1 MKKII
6 IDTDIGMDI
15 DDTWALLL
23 FLTST
28 LYDVSLISVTNG
40 DVDYKAT
47 LVAKILKELNM
58 THIPIAKGIKTDGYD
73 ELIYPQ
79 GRWLE
84 EFDMAAYDGAVYE
97 TYDEAYRKILNNS
110 MNEYTVVSLAPYT
123 SLVDVIELLEE
134 HKCTVASM
142 GGSIYKGYIGHD
154 YPEAECNIAS
164 DISAAR
170 KIFASSVD
178 MILLP
183 LDVCRDLI
191 IKDDN
196 YQLIKNSNNICARIA
211 IENYL
216 IWQKDY
222 VGGAIKLNPDTSTSI
237 IYDMIPFWY
246 LTFPQNFD
254 IKYLQL
260 DITDDGKTVIA
271 DHGKKILVALGIHK
285 RGIMEQYS
293 SEQICTRREVNL
305 DVRIM
310 EIENKYK
317 LIYPLRR
324 NNVFLSVYE
333 TGWEHKKKSSR
344 YGPSIRE
351 YYIMHLV
358 TRGRG
363 KLIID
368 KKVYDVRE
376 GDCFIVPP
384 DLMTSYTA
392 DSVDPFSYYWIGFG
406 GIDALEL
413 LIKAGFLSNDTYV
426 IHPVHYSTILKRLI
440 NVTNVNSTDGTAEYV
455 LIGELYLIFA
465 DMINAS
471 ARGDN
476 EAAYMEEALR
486 FIKDNYQ
493 EFTTVQDIADH
504 LGIDR
509 TYLFRLFKKEI
520 NVSPIDYL
528 INLRIE
534 KAKLMLINTNKPIKE
549 ISQLLGY
556 SSYTSFVRSFK
567 NKCKLSPNEYRNK
580 NKV

>member
-15 DDTWALLL
+15 DDTWTLLL

-28 LYDVSLISVTNG
+28 LYEVSLISVTNG
-40 DVDYKAT
+40 DVDYKAA
-47 LVAKILKELNM
+47 LVAKILDELNM
-58 THIPIAKGIKTDGYD
+58 THIPIAKGKRTDNYD
-73 ELIYPQ
+73 LIYPQ
-79 GRWLE
+79 MHWLDG
-84 EFDMAAYDGAVYE
+84 FNTDDYSGQIYDSYE
-97 TYDEAYRKILNNS
+97 EAYRKVLNNS
-110 MNEYTVVSLAPYT
+110 VNEYTVVSLAPFT
-123 SLVDVIELLEE
+123 SLSDIRNMLEE
-134 HKCTVASM
+134 HKCTVLAM

-164 DISAAR
+164 DVPAA
-170 KIFASSVD
+170 KTMFESGVD

-183 LDVCRDLI
+183 LDVCRDII

-196 YQLIKNSNNICARIA
+196 YQLIKSCSNTCARIA
-211 IENYL
+211 MDNYL
-216 IWQKDY
+216 IWQENY
-222 VGGAIKLNPDTSTSI
+222 IGGAIKFDPETSTSI
-237 IYDMIPFWY
+237 LYDIITFWY

-260 DITDDGKTVIA
+260 DISDEGKTVICEQ
-271 DHGKKILVALGIHK
+271 GKRILVALGIHK
-285 RGIMEQYS
+285 CGIMEQYS
-293 SEQICTRREVNL
+293 SEQLCTRHEVNL

-333 TGWEHKKKSSR
+333 TGWEHKKKNSR

-358 TRGRG
+358 TKGRG

-368 KKVYDVRE
+368 KKTFDVEE

-384 DLMTSYTA
+384 NVMTSYTA
-392 DSVDPFSYYWIGFG
+392 DPIDPFSYYWIGFG

-426 IHPVHYSTILKRLI
+426 IHPVHYRTILKRLI
-440 NVTNVNSTDGTAEYV
+440 NVTNVNSANGTAEYV

-465 DMINAS
+465 DMINATS
-471 ARGDN
+471 REDG
-476 EAAYMEEALR
+476 EAVYMEEALR
-486 FIKDNYQ
+486 FIKNNYQ

-520 NVSPIDYL
+520 NISPIDYL

-534 KAKLMLINTNKPIKE
+534 NAKLMLINTNKPIKE
-549 ISQLLGY
+549 ISQLIGY

-567 NKCKLSPNEYRNK
+567 NKCGISPNEYRNK

>member
-15 DDTWALLL
+15 DDTWAILL

-28 LYDVSLISVTNG
+28 LYEVSLISVTNG

-47 LVAKILKELNM
+47 LVAKILDELNM
-58 THIPIAKGIKTDGYD
+58 THIPIAKGKRTDNYD
-73 ELIYPQ
+73 LIYPQ
-79 GRWLE
+79 LPWLDG
-84 EFDMAAYDGAVYE
+84 FNTDDYSGQIYDSYE
-97 TYDEAYRKILNNS
+97 EAYSKVLSNS
-110 MNEYTVVSLAPYT
+110 VNEYTVVSLAPFT
-123 SLVDVIELLEE
+123 SLFEIRDILEE
-134 HKCTVASM
+134 HKCAVIAM
-142 GGSIYKGYIGHD
+142 GGSIYKGYLGHD

-164 DISAAR
+164 DVSAA
-170 KIFASSVD
+170 KMMFESGVS

-183 LDVCRDLI
+183 LDVCRDI
-191 IKDDN
+191 MIKEDN
-196 YQLIKNSNNICARIA
+196 YQLIKSCSNICARIA
-211 IENYL
+211 MDNYL
-216 IWQKDY
+216 IWQDNY
-222 VGGAIKLNPDTSTSI
+222 IGGAIKFDPEVSTSI
-237 IYDMIPFWY
+237 LYDMITFWY

-254 IKYLQL
+254 VKYLQL
-260 DITDDGKTVIA
+260 DISDGGETVIA
-271 DHGKKILVALGIHK
+271 DRGKKILTALGIHK

-293 SEQICTRREVNL
+293 SEQLCTRHEVNL

-310 EIENKYK
+310 GIENKYK

-333 TGWEHKKKSSR
+333 TGWEHKKKNSR

-358 TRGRG
+358 TKGKG

-368 KKVYDVRE
+368 KKVFDVEE

-384 DLMTSYTA
+384 NLMTSYTA
-392 DSVDPFSYYWIGFG
+392 DPVDPFSYYWIGFG

-413 LIKAGFLSNDTYV
+413 LKKAGFLTNETYV
-426 IHPVHYSTILKRLI
+426 IHPVHYSAILKRLI

-465 DMINAS
+465 DMINAAS
-471 ARGDN
+471 RGDS
-476 EAAYMEEALR
+476 EAVYMEEALR

-520 NVSPIDYL
+520 NISPIDYL

-549 ISQLLGY
+549 ISQFIGY

-567 NKCKLSPNEYRNK
+567 NKCKVSPNEYRNK